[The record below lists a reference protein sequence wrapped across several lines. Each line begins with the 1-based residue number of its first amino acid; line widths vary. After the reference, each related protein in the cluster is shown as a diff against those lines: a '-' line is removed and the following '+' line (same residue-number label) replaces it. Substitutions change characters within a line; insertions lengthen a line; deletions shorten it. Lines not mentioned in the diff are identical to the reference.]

1 MLDTKFSCLLRGLVG
16 VIFGFLALMI
26 PEQVILTFSGLF
38 LIIIGLAI
46 AVLLFLAITG
56 RSDESMMWFG
66 LSAVLLVIGI
76 LSFVFADVVGFL
88 FILILAG
95 IAAYNGFFDITLA
108 LAHPKSKYI
117 LIPAMVIS
125 AAALLSIFYLYI
137 PTFPQH
143 PAISIVGTLAFTFG
157 LFSIGMGYFR
167 KDAGDD
173 DDDAPQ
179 TANRTF
185 RWPDTKKR

>member
-1 MLDTKFSCLLRGLVG
+1 MLDTKFSCLLRGIVG

-26 PEQVILTFSGLF
+26 PEQVILTFSGFF

-66 LSAVLLVIGI
+66 LSAILLVIAI

-95 IAAYNGFFDITLA
+95 IAAYNGLFDITLA
-108 LAHPKSKYI
+108 LTHPKSKYI
-117 LIPAMVIS
+117 IIPAMVIS

-143 PAISIVGTLAFTFG
+143 LAISIVGTLAFTFG
-157 LFSIGMGYFR
+157 LFSIGMGYFMP
-167 KDAGDD
+167 AGADD
-173 DDDAPQ
+173 EEVTPK

-185 RWPDTKKR
+185 RWPDNKKR

>member
-1 MLDTKFSCLLRGLVG
+1 MLDTKFSCLLRGIVG

-38 LIIIGLAI
+38 LIIIGLVI

-56 RSDESMMWFG
+56 GSDESMMWFG
-66 LSAVLLVIGI
+66 LSAVLLVIAI

-125 AAALLSIFYLYI
+125 AVALLSIFYLHI

-167 KDAGDD
+167 PAGGDD
-173 DDDAPQ
+173 EETPQ

-185 RWPDTKKR
+185 RWPDNKKR

>member
-1 MLDTKFSCLLRGLVG
+1 
-16 VIFGFLALMI
+16 
-26 PEQVILTFSGLF
+26 
-38 LIIIGLAI
+38 
-46 AVLLFLAITG
+46 
-56 RSDESMMWFG
+56 MMWFG

-108 LAHPKSKYI
+108 LTHPKSKYI

-125 AAALLSIFYLYI
+125 AVALLSIFYLYI

-157 LFSIGMGYFR
+157 LFSIGLGYFR
-167 KDAGDD
+167 PVGGDD
-173 DDDAPQ
+173 DEDIPQ

-185 RWPDTKKR
+185 RWPDTRNK